1 MALTDEEIQQVMA
14 KRKEIIEQNEDTV
27 FYIGTNEN
35 RKYYTIIEIKNET
48 TQGIA
53 FRAFGFRGEKFRLYT
68 N

>member
-35 RKYYTIIEIKNET
+35 RKYYTIIEIKN
-48 TQGIA
+48 
-53 FRAFGFRGEKFRLYT
+53 
-68 N
+68 

>member
-35 RKYYTIIEIKNET
+35 RKYSCPRTI
-48 TQGIA
+48 
-53 FRAFGFRGEKFRLYT
+53 
-68 N
+68 

>member
-53 FRAFGFRGEKFRLYT
+53 FVPSDSEGKI
-68 N
+68 

>member
-35 RKYYTIIEIKNET
+35 RKYYTIIEIKKRNNSRYC
-48 TQGIA
+48 